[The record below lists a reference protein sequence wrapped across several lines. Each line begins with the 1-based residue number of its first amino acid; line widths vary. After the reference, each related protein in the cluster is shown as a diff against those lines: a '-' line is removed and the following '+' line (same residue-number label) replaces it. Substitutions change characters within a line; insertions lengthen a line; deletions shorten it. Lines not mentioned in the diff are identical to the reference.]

1 MLQCTAVTP
10 LPAGEA
16 LVALLGMRGGPD
28 DAVDLLAEMG
38 FVLCESGEHTEETE
52 HAARLW
58 TAETQPP
65 RGLWFLWTGSGG
77 GLRVHHRFT
86 TLTLCPARLHDVKED
101 YRQWCGLYEG
111 HPGPHSFHVRD
122 PLKELLHERTRR
134 EARGRACG
142 DDPSGDGE
150 DHGEDHGGP

>member
-1 MLQCTAVTP
+1 MSGKAHQAARCSDTRQKRSVVLQCTAVTP

-86 TLTLCPARLHDVKED
+86 TLTLCPARLH
-101 YRQWCGLYEG
+101 G
-111 HPGPHSFHVRD
+111 GP
-122 PLKELLHERTRR
+122 
-134 EARGRACG
+134 RACG
-142 DDPSGDGE
+142 
-150 DHGEDHGGP
+150 GGPTTSDTENPTTEWSPRVQGCSP